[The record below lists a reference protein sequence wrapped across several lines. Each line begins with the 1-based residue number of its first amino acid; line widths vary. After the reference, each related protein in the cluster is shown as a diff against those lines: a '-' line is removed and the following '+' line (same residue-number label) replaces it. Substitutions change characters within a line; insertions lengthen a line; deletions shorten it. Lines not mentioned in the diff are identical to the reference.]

1 MHTWTHIWKSLCGR
15 VHFDMLSSCP
25 TCNEVWER
33 FSHSSPSPPFLS
45 LCLSS
50 FHITFISFHHRLTAP
65 QYLFIYLGLWE
76 KKRVKLSLWG
86 GGKQIVMHSWDHP
99 CWRDGIWH
107 MFRALQLCPFDACT
121 NTGNET
127 AVSKCFDAISQQSVK
142 QKTFVAWKQCQHKRT
157 RRSVDRSRV
166 SLFMP
171 LRPLRARR
179 VPRVNPALVWTGKDT
194 GGSRLRRPVVCG

>member
-1 MHTWTHIWKSLCGR
+1 MHTWAHIWKSLCGR

-86 GGKQIVMHSWDHP
+86 GGANKLSCI
-99 CWRDGIWH
+99 
-107 MFRALQLCPFDACT
+107 L
-121 NTGNET
+121 ET
-127 AVSKCFDAISQQSVK
+127 IHAGETVFGTCSVRCSSVLLMLVQTQGMRQQSPNALMQLANRV
-142 QKTFVAWKQCQHKRT
+142 W
-157 RRSVDRSRV
+157 SRK
-166 SLFMP
+166 P
-171 LRPLRARR
+171 L
-179 VPRVNPALVWTGKDT
+179 
-194 GGSRLRRPVVCG
+194 